1 MASFFLAESNFW
13 FNVAIGTI
21 LALFLLEVA
30 SMLFGISVLGMLDT
44 DADVDVD
51 ADLDSGG
58 FSSVLNWLSIDK
70 LPTMVW
76 LTLLLVSFGVLGY
89 ITNFVFLKTIG
100 SFAPAI
106 ISLPV
111 AAIVGLIVTGR
122 MGGIIARMMPK
133 NESSA
138 VTTDEFVGNVA
149 QITLGKAVVGS
160 PAEAKFI
167 DQHNQPHYLMVEPM
181 EGTDSFVQGD
191 QVILVQK
198 TSSGWLATRYQ

>member
-76 LTLLLVSFGVLGY
+76 LTLLFASFGLLGY
-89 ITNFVFLKTIG
+89 ITNFVFVKTTG

-111 AAIVGLIVTGR
+111 ASVVGLIVTGR

-167 DQHNQPHYLMVEPM
+167 DQHNQPHYVMVEPM
-181 EGTDSFVQGD
+181 EGTDSFLQGD
-191 QVILVQK
+191 QVVLVQK